1 MSDNASSASIVAA
14 AVAVEDLNRF
24 RFSSN
29 GKDVILRTRIG
40 DLNFSSDEFTVYQH
54 LFKIADI
61 NNTGRLTPSDSHLGY
76 LLNRTRLSA
85 AALDHILSYVNG
97 KAHFEGNE
105 VQGLSF
111 SQWLVLCKLVA
122 YAQHKH
128 GSSVE
133 VRISSRCDCIQ

>member
-1 MSDNASSASIVAA
+1 MSDKVSSGAIVSA
-14 AVAVEDLNRF
+14 AVAAEDSNRL
-24 RFSSN
+24 RYSAN

-40 DLNFSSDEFTVYQH
+40 DLNFTSDEFTFYQH

-61 NNTGRLTPSDSHLGY
+61 NNTGRLTPSDSHLGS

-85 AALDHILSYVNG
+85 TALDHILSHVNG

-111 SQWLVLCKLVA
+111 SQWLVLCKLIA
-122 YAQHKH
+122 YIQQK
-128 GSSVE
+128 SSASLE
-133 VRISSRCDCIQ
+133 VSEADT